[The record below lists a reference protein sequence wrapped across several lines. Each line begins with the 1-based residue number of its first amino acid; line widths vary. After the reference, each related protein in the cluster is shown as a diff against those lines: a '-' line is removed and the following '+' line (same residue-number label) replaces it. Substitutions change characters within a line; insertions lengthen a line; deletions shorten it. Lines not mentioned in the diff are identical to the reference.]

1 MRVSPGHGTNAG
13 GAGVE
18 TGADPPSP
26 PARSRRPFSR
36 RLPRAVSHRV
46 ERPSPRRGA
55 FPARAAGVRLALACA
70 AALILLAIISSTGSI
85 AGTGSPPRQEM
96 PDNAR
101 FARDPF
107 TARTGE
113 LLVGLEAAAAEGV
126 GKMLEGAGVGRAEEE
141 LLRSGRMSLKRV
153 RLAGDISPREAAALL
168 EVLPQVLYAEPDHAV
183 RMDYAPADPAYQPE
197 QWGFNNY
204 GQDIGG
210 TEGLPGADIGAEEA
224 WDIERGLSNPVTV
237 AVVDTGLDLYHPD
250 LEDKTWANAGEVP
263 GNGVDD
269 DANGYVDDARGY
281 NWAGITQG
289 RYYYYDYAEER
300 YYTTAWYFG
309 YSTTNRL
316 LAQSIKGTGCPLTH
330 VGIILQ
336 RVGNPAAGVN
346 VSLRSSLSGED
357 LSSLYIAPGEVSE
370 SGGEIYLPLSVPVNL
385 AEGATYYLVFQTS
398 NLDASNY
405 YYLYHNFV
413 DDPPDPDTDQ
423 YDPYLDGREYRW
435 TGSAWEEFGS
445 RDFYFRTNPNPRPR
459 DDNGHGTH
467 VAGIIGAEEG
477 NAEGGVGVSFGAG
490 IMTLKV
496 LDCSGSGYY
505 SDIISAMRYAADGG
519 AGVINLSLGGTSY
532 SDAMQEAVD
541 YARARGAEVLA
552 AAGNSGDGT
561 VLYPAGCE
569 GVVGVGATTN
579 RDERAAF
586 SSYNQY
592 VDLTAPGWFVYSTMP
607 TYPAALNS
615 LGYGQ
620 GYDYLSGTSMA
631 TPMASGLAALVR
643 SLRPGYGPDEVW
655 GAMRDNARDLGPPG
669 RDDEYGYGRI
679 DAAATLESIQVAPYI
694 SSLAP
699 SRGRVGEKVTIEGSA
714 FGSVRGA
721 SSVSF
726 GEVEASLYDAWS
738 DTAVTCYVPPGVA
751 GVVEVTLTTSG
762 GTSNAVAF
770 TVEEAPPSTTWYL
783 AEGCTQGGMETWVLV
798 QNPGD
803 APASIAI
810 DFQTATGRVEGPRE
824 TVPARSRRTY
834 EVSGYVTAWD
844 VSTTVTSDLPVV
856 AERAM
861 YGGNRTWAHGSI
873 GYAP

>member
-1 MRVSPGHGTNAG
+1 M
-13 GAGVE
+13 
-18 TGADPPSP
+18 
-26 PARSRRPFSR
+26 
-36 RLPRAVSHRV
+36 
-46 ERPSPRRGA
+46 
-55 FPARAAGVRLALACA
+55 
-70 AALILLAIISSTGSI
+70 ISSTGSI
-85 AGTGSPPRQEM
+85 ASTGSPARREL
-96 PDNAR
+96 PDTAR
-101 FARDPF
+101 FTRDPF

-126 GKMLEGAGVGRAEEE
+126 GKMLEGAGAGRVEEE
-141 LLRSGRMSLKRV
+141 LLRSGRVSLKRI
-153 RLAGDISPREAAALL
+153 RLDSGLSPREAASLL
-168 EVLPQVLYAEPDHAV
+168 DVLPQVLYAEPDHAV
-183 RMDYAPADPAYQPE
+183 RMDYSPADPAYQPE
-197 QWGFNNY
+197 QWGLHNY
-204 GQDIGG
+204 GQLIGG

-250 LEDKTWANAGEVP
+250 LEDKIWVNAGEVP

-269 DANGYVDDARGY
+269 DANGYVDDTRGY

-289 RYYYYDYAEER
+289 RYYYYDYAEKR

-309 YSTTNRL
+309 YSLTNRL
-316 LAQSIKGTGCPLTH
+316 LAQSIRGTGCPLTH

-336 RVGNPAAGVN
+336 RVGNPAEGVT
-346 VSLRSSLSGED
+346 VSLRSSLSGAD

-385 AEGATYYLVFQTS
+385 AEGATYYLVFRTS
-398 NLDASNY
+398 NLDTSNH

-445 RDFYFRTNPNPRPR
+445 WDFYFRTNPNPRPR

-490 IMTLKV
+490 IIPLKV

-505 SDIISAMRYAADGG
+505 SDIISGMRYAADGG
-519 AGVINLSLGGTSY
+519 AEVINLSLGGTSY

-541 YARARGAEVLA
+541 YARAKGAVVLA

-579 RDERAAF
+579 RDVRAAF

-655 GAMRDNARDLGPPG
+655 VAMRDHARDLGPPG

-726 GEVEASLYDAWS
+726 GGVEASLYDAWS

-751 GVVEVTLTTSG
+751 GVVEVTLTTPG
-762 GTSNAVAF
+762 GISNARAF
-770 TVEEAPPSTTWYL
+770 SVLPTISSLAPSR
-783 AEGCTQGGMETWVLV
+783 
-798 QNPGD
+798 
-803 APASIAI
+803 
-810 DFQTATGRVEGPRE
+810 GRVGEKVTIEGSAFGSVRG
-824 TVPARSRRTY
+824 ASS
-834 EVSGYVTAWD
+834 VSF
-844 VSTTVTSDLPVV
+844 
-856 AERAM
+856 
-861 YGGNRTWAHGSI
+861 GGVEASL
-873 GYAP
+873 Y